1 MQDLYLYVGQLVYE
15 ARKKAKLTQQ
25 QLADQTGMG
34 LRHIQNV
41 ENGHVNPSYETLYFL
56 IHRLG
61 ISAETLFHPDMSD
74 EEKETQN
81 FLGKYWTCTKEERQ
95 GMLRTM
101 ECMADEFIK
110 QHDRPVKQKKIQIK
124 PADENPNVCRFFC
137 VSSIL
142 KFPSPI
148 PWQKRPKTILILEK
162 ISSQDFFVPNCSFFF
177 YRFCRENVS

>member
-1 MQDLYLYVGQLVYE
+1 
-15 ARKKAKLTQQ
+15 
-25 QLADQTGMG
+25 MG

-56 IHRLG
+56 IHRLVSPLKRCF
-61 ISAETLFHPDMSD
+61 IRICPMK
-74 EEKETQN
+74 EKETQN

-95 GMLRTM
+95 VMLRTM

-124 PADENPNVCRFFC
+124 PAEKIQMSVGFS
-137 VSSIL
+137 VSLSIL